1 MTLLFRTPVRLRHPL
16 RLRHVQVAR
25 VEQLSP
31 RMRRIVFTGPTLEGF
46 TSAAAD
52 DHVKL
57 FFPPPGTDRPI
68 LPDPGAGP
76 GAAGDGP
83 PPVSRDYTPRR
94 FDPATGELSV
104 EFVLHGD
111 GPATT
116 WAAQA
121 RPGQWLGVGG
131 PRGSVLIPDDYA
143 AYLLIGDE
151 TALPAIARRLEELP
165 PGTRVT
171 ALIEVAD
178 SHEERR
184 LPTAADAT
192 IVWLHRNGTPAGQS
206 PVLDEALRRLP
217 LPTRDIHVWI
227 GAEIETARR
236 LRAHLMA
243 DEALDRRQ
251 IRAAGYWRRGA
262 ANGGAR
268 IEDPQADP
276 A

>member
-1 MTLLFRTPVRLRHPL
+1 MNLLFRTPVRVRHPL
-16 RLRHVQVAR
+16 HLRPVQVAR

-31 RMRRIVFTGPTLEGF
+31 RMRRIIFTGTALAGF

-57 FFPPPGTDRPI
+57 FFPPAGSDQPI
-68 LPDPGAGP
+68 LPGAG
-76 GAAGDGP
+76 GADDGP
-83 PPVSRDYTPRR
+83 PPISRDYTPRR
-94 FDPATGELSV
+94 FDPTTGELSI

-111 GPATT
+111 GPATS

-143 AYLLIGDE
+143 SYLLIGDE

-178 SHEERR
+178 SQEERR
-184 LPTAADAT
+184 LPSASDAT
-192 IVWLHRNGTPAGQS
+192 IVWLHRNGTPAGLS
-206 PVLDEALRRLP
+206 RVMDDALRGVS
-217 LPTRDIHVWI
+217 LPTRDVHVWI

-236 LRAHLMA
+236 LRAYLMA

-262 ANGGAR
+262 SNGGAR
-268 IEDPQADP
+268 IEDPQAENT
-276 A
+276 